1 MSLMEGGIRSMN
13 NTTKC
18 KKCGQ
23 TKDKS
28 EFYKGSHGICKLCR
42 YVPKH
47 SVKVSITIQDTNN
60 VLEFT
65 GVTDYKFEGVFLK
78 IEDAKDI
85 HYIKIDSI
93 FRITVKKQAEIK
105 ATEKPIKFIAETI
118 ML

>member
-1 MSLMEGGIRSMN
+1 MEGGIRSMN

-18 KKCGQ
+18 KRCGQ

-47 SVKVSITIQDTNN
+47 SVRISITVHDTNN

-93 FRITVKKQAEIK
+93 FRITVKKQ
-105 ATEKPIKFIAETI
+105 TELKTTERGLKFTTEPII
-118 ML
+118 L